1 MNSTNMQAVVV
12 VPVQRAPAADR
23 TQSTIDAVLG
33 LVVCL
38 LTWWNTHQGKRIRT
52 LETGK

>member
-1 MNSTNMQAVVV
+1 MNTNTQGVVM
-12 VPVQRAPAADR
+12 VPVQQVPAPDR